1 MICLSLRDS
10 TLEKILYDALHKEMG
25 QKNLMEVGL
34 RSFGIRAKKVELV
47 APPILPFSI
56 QEMSHSRYFLIR
68 DQKVL

>member
-10 TLEKILYDALHKEMG
+10 TLEKILYDTLHREMG
-25 QKNLMEVGL
+25 RNFLMEVGL
-34 RSFGIRAKKVELV
+34 HSFGIRAKKVELV

-56 QEMSHSRYFLIR
+56 QEMRRSRSFLIR